1 MNKIKLRADSFDSEM
16 LRNFFQ
22 QISQPMRPVPGL
34 EVEHLVLLEYNRKHY
49 LKIQFEREYNLNLLP
64 YQAICL
70 HRMLTRIGLQDQ
82 LAQTVRDGICHEL
95 HRQLTAYQLQ
105 TPTAQISN

>member
-1 MNKIKLRADSFDSEM
+1 MKKIKLRADSFNSEL

-22 QISQPMRPVPGL
+22 QITKPMRPVPGL
-34 EVEHLVLLEYNRKHY
+34 EVEHLVLLEYNRKNY

-70 HRMLTRIGLQDQ
+70 HRMLSRIGFEDQ
-82 LAQTVRDGICHEL
+82 LAQTIRDGLCNEL
-95 HRQLTAYQLQ
+95 HLQLTAYQLQ
-105 TPTAQISN
+105 QSTAQLSN